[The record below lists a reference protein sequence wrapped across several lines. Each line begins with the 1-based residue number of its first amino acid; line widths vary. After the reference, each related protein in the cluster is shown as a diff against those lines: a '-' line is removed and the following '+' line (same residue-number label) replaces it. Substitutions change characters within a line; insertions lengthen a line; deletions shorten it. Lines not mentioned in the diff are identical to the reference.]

1 MCNLLGQ
8 LSRPLTLPPRA
19 PRCRLPGLPS
29 LSAGARRTSPS
40 LLGRGGGAERGGSEN
55 EPRGT
60 QPQPLTRAASSV
72 ALAWASGSARRLQPP
87 RHLPG
92 IRPSASNTMS
102 NYSVSLVGPA
112 PWGFRLQGGK
122 DFNMPLTISRLSD
135 GGKAARAQV
144 GIGDVV
150 LTIDGTSTD
159 GMTHLEAQNKI
170 KACTGNLN
178 MNLQR
183 AHSAPKPDPVP
194 VQKGEPKEVV
204 KPVPIASAVAPKV
217 TSTVNM
223 AYNKTPRPFGAVSS
237 SKVTSIPSPSSAFTP
252 AHVTVPSCASPPP
265 LTTVTPP
272 PFIASGLHVNAK
284 SSTDQRSPAL
294 NAAKAAVNVPWQPN
308 TYNTTLNTYSNDN
321 AQDVAEGQRR
331 GFKESQVDNKQQNG
345 KNPPKR
351 PPRKHIVDTYTE
363 FYHTPTHRDASKK
376 RLIEDTEDWHPRTG
390 TTQSRSF
397 RILAQITGTEHMKE
411 PETETTKKTK
421 ESQTENGDPSV
432 SVDLPNGIE
441 AQNSSLDLN
450 KHSVATQTIEVT
462 PASEPPSTPLP
473 AMRPESTSDGS
484 PLAKSSPVSVP
495 SPRLPD
501 HVSSSPQGRKLLFD
515 NPLEALPKCA
525 PHPPAVVQV
534 LSVSSQVATVSKVAS
549 TYTRKITQSAELS
562 APGPASLMT
571 NETDA
576 ESSLSDKHTVATQT
590 SEPPLLTVASMEPPC
605 AVQRV
610 ESIPSVLPVPVSFYT
625 RKALPENP
633 LEDLPKFS
641 PIPVP
646 SPSRQSSKVMSSA
659 AAAVSAAVAVRAR
672 LSDPNV
678 YRSLLDALL
687 ITPITK
693 PPPLQS
699 VRPSRKSTSALE
711 LQKKESDSLEAS
723 QPVAYAAASVRSMP
737 VSPDKTDTKPAAAN
751 ITSATAFKPTGPQ
764 SAVKYSGWQPSNQAA
779 PTSGWISNNMTPS
792 GATAPSD
799 KSVTPPQLTE
809 QDTLVQRAEHIPAGK
824 RTPMCAQCNQVIRG
838 PFLVALGKSWH
849 PEEFNCAHCRTSMAY
864 VGFVEEK
871 GALYCE
877 ICYEKFFAPECSRC
891 QRKILGITMPSL
903 VPCAMAVNS
912 PLKLETDFLKPWA
925 TPGTTPALCAR
936 SVVTVW
942 RVRRSSLKRISP
954 CARSM
959 LTQ

>member
-1 MCNLLGQ
+1 
-8 LSRPLTLPPRA
+8 
-19 PRCRLPGLPS
+19 
-29 LSAGARRTSPS
+29 
-40 LLGRGGGAERGGSEN
+40 
-55 EPRGT
+55 
-60 QPQPLTRAASSV
+60 
-72 ALAWASGSARRLQPP
+72 
-87 RHLPG
+87 
-92 IRPSASNTMS
+92 MS

-122 DFNMPLTISRLSD
+122 DFNMPLTISRLND

-252 AHVTVPSCASPPP
+252 AHATVPSCASPPP
-265 LTTVTPP
+265 LATVTPP
-272 PFIASGLHVNAK
+272 SFTASGLHVNAK

-294 NAAKAAVNVPWQPN
+294 NAAKTAVNVPWQPN
-308 TYNTTLNTYSNDN
+308 TCNTTLNTYSNNN
-321 AQDVAEGQRR
+321 AQDEAEGQRR

-345 KNPPKR
+345 

-421 ESQTENGDPSV
+421 ESQTENGDP
-432 SVDLPNGIE
+432 
-441 AQNSSLDLN
+441 
-450 KHSVATQTIEVT
+450 
-462 PASEPPSTPLP
+462 
-473 AMRPESTSDGS
+473 RPESTSDIS
-484 PLAKSSPVSVP
+484 PLATSSAVSVP
-495 SPRLPD
+495 SPRLPG
-501 HVSSSPQGRKLLFD
+501 HVSSSPRGRKLLFD

-525 PHPPAVVQV
+525 PHPPAAVQV

-562 APGPASLMT
+562 APGPATLVT
-571 NETDA
+571 NEA
-576 ESSLSDKHTVATQT
+576 GKESCLSDKHTVATQT
-590 SEPPLLTVASMEPPC
+590 SEPPLLTIAPVEPPC
-605 AVQRV
+605 AVQFV
-610 ESIPSVLPVPVSFYT
+610 ESIPSVLPIPDSFYT
-625 RKALPENP
+625 RKVLPENP

-699 VRPSRKSTSALE
+699 VRPARKSTSALE

-737 VSPDKTDTKPAAAN
+737 VSPDKTDTRPAAAN
-751 ITSATAFKPTGPQ
+751 TTSATAFKPTGPQ

-779 PTSGWISNNMTPS
+779 PASGWTSNNMTPS

-799 KSVTPPQLTE
+799 KSVTQPQITE

-864 VGFVEEK
+864 IGFVEEK

-891 QRKILGITMPSL
+891 QRKILGEVIN
-903 VPCAMAVNS
+903 A
-912 PLKLETDFLKPWA
+912 LKQTWHVSCFVCVACHNPIRNNVFHLEDGDPYCETDYYALFGTMCYGCEFPIEAGDRFLEALGHTWHDTCFVCSVCCDSLEGQTFFSKKDKP
-925 TPGTTPALCAR
+925 LCKKHAH
-936 SVVTVW
+936 SVNF
-942 RVRRSSLKRISP
+942 
-954 CARSM
+954 
-959 LTQ
+959 

>member
-1 MCNLLGQ
+1 
-8 LSRPLTLPPRA
+8 
-19 PRCRLPGLPS
+19 
-29 LSAGARRTSPS
+29 
-40 LLGRGGGAERGGSEN
+40 
-55 EPRGT
+55 
-60 QPQPLTRAASSV
+60 
-72 ALAWASGSARRLQPP
+72 
-87 RHLPG
+87 
-92 IRPSASNTMS
+92 MS

-122 DFNMPLTISRLSD
+122 DFNMPLTISRLND

-194 VQKGEPKEVV
+194 VQK
-204 KPVPIASAVAPKV
+204 
-217 TSTVNM
+217 
-223 AYNKTPRPFGAVSS
+223 
-237 SKVTSIPSPSSAFTP
+237 
-252 AHVTVPSCASPPP
+252 
-265 LTTVTPP
+265 
-272 PFIASGLHVNAK
+272 
-284 SSTDQRSPAL
+284 
-294 NAAKAAVNVPWQPN
+294 PN

-363 FYHTPTHRDASKK
+363 FSHTPTHRDASKK

-421 ESQTENGDPSV
+421 ESQTENGDPSM
-432 SVDLPNGIE
+432 SADLPNGIE

-450 KHSVATQTIEVT
+450 KHSVATQTIEMT

-473 AMRPESTSDGS
+473 AMRPESTSDSS

-495 SPRLPD
+495 SPRLPG
-501 HVSSSPQGRKLLFD
+501 HVSSSPHGRKLLFD

-549 TYTRKITQSAELS
+549 TYARKITQSAELS
-562 APGPASLMT
+562 APGPASLIT
-571 NETDA
+571 NEA
-576 ESSLSDKHTVATQT
+576 GKESSLSDKHTVATQT
-590 SEPPLLTVASMEPPC
+590 SEPPLLTVAPAEPPC
-605 AVQRV
+605 AVQHV
-610 ESIPSVLPVPVSFYT
+610 ESIPSVPPIPDSFYT

-646 SPSRQSSKVMSSA
+646 SPSRQSLKVISSA
-659 AAAVSAAVAVRAR
+659 ATAVSAAVAVRAR

-699 VRPSRKSTSALE
+699 IRPSRKSTSALE

-723 QPVAYAAASVRSMP
+723 QPVAYAAASVRNMP
-737 VSPDKTDTKPAAAN
+737 VSPDKTDTRPTAAN

-764 SAVKYSGWQPSNQAA
+764 SAVKYSGWQPSNQPA
-779 PTSGWISNNMTPS
+779 PASGWTSNNMTPS

-799 KSVTPPQLTE
+799 KSVTQPQLTE

-864 VGFVEEK
+864 IGFVEEK

-891 QRKILGITMPSL
+891 QRKILGEVIN
-903 VPCAMAVNS
+903 A
-912 PLKLETDFLKPWA
+912 LKQTWHVSCFVCVACHNPIRNNVFHLEDGDPYCETDYYALFGTMCYGCEFPIEAGDRFLEALGHTWHDTCFVCSVCCDSLEGQTFFSKKDKP
-925 TPGTTPALCAR
+925 LCKKHAH
-936 SVVTVW
+936 SVNF
-942 RVRRSSLKRISP
+942 
-954 CARSM
+954 
-959 LTQ
+959 

>member
-1 MCNLLGQ
+1 
-8 LSRPLTLPPRA
+8 
-19 PRCRLPGLPS
+19 
-29 LSAGARRTSPS
+29 
-40 LLGRGGGAERGGSEN
+40 
-55 EPRGT
+55 
-60 QPQPLTRAASSV
+60 
-72 ALAWASGSARRLQPP
+72 
-87 RHLPG
+87 
-92 IRPSASNTMS
+92 MS

-122 DFNMPLTISRLSD
+122 DFNMPLTISRCLKLND

-223 AYNKTPRPFGAVSS
+223 AYNKTPRPFGAVPSA
-237 SKVTSIPSPSSAFTP
+237 KVTSIPSPSSAFTP
-252 AHVTVPSCASPPP
+252 AHATATSCTSPPP
-265 LTTVTPP
+265 LATVTPP
-272 PFIASGLHVNAK
+272 PFTASGLHVNAK

-294 NAAKAAVNVPWQPN
+294 NAAKTAVNVPWQPN

-345 KNPPKR
+345 

-363 FYHTPTHRDASKK
+363 FSHTPTHRDASKK

-421 ESQTENGDPSV
+421 ESQTENGDPSM
-432 SVDLPNGIE
+432 SADLPNGIE

-450 KHSVATQTIEVT
+450 KHSVATQTIEMT

-473 AMRPESTSDGS
+473 ALRPESTSDSS

-495 SPRLPD
+495 SPRLPG
-501 HVSSSPQGRKLLFD
+501 HVSSSPHG
-515 NPLEALPKCA
+515 
-525 PHPPAVVQV
+525 
-534 LSVSSQVATVSKVAS
+534 
-549 TYTRKITQSAELS
+549 
-562 APGPASLMT
+562 
-571 NETDA
+571 
-576 ESSLSDKHTVATQT
+576 
-590 SEPPLLTVASMEPPC
+590 
-605 AVQRV
+605 
-610 ESIPSVLPVPVSFYT
+610 
-625 RKALPENP
+625 
-633 LEDLPKFS
+633 
-641 PIPVP
+641 
-646 SPSRQSSKVMSSA
+646 
-659 AAAVSAAVAVRAR
+659 
-672 LSDPNV
+672 
-678 YRSLLDALL
+678 
-687 ITPITK
+687 
-693 PPPLQS
+693 
-699 VRPSRKSTSALE
+699 
-711 LQKKESDSLEAS
+711 SDSLEAS

-737 VSPDKTDTKPAAAN
+737 VSPDKTDTRPAAAN

-764 SAVKYSGWQPSNQAA
+764 SAVKYSGWQPSNQPA
-779 PTSGWISNNMTPS
+779 PASGWTSNNMTPS

-799 KSVTPPQLTE
+799 KSVTQPQLTE

-864 VGFVEEK
+864 IGFVEEK

-891 QRKILGITMPSL
+891 QRKILGEVIN
-903 VPCAMAVNS
+903 A
-912 PLKLETDFLKPWA
+912 LKQTWHVSCFVCVACHNPIRNNVFHLEDGDPYCETDYYALFGTMCYGCEFPIEAGDRFLE
-925 TPGTTPALCAR
+925 ALGHTWHDTCFVC
-936 SVVTVW
+936 SVNVLRQHDKCIVAEMKVYLYHLCLYCMN
-942 RVRRSSLKRISP
+942 RKSNNKDGIFKSAQHCFNS
-954 CARSM
+954 A
-959 LTQ
+959 LTEVNQKVPIDLNGNKFRPTLTLF

>member
-1 MCNLLGQ
+1 M
-8 LSRPLTLPPRA
+8 RR
-19 PRCRLPGLPS
+19 
-29 LSAGARRTSPS
+29 GAQEMET
-40 LLGRGGGAERGGSEN
+40 
-55 EPRGT
+55 
-60 QPQPLTRAASSV
+60 
-72 ALAWASGSARRLQPP
+72 
-87 RHLPG
+87 HLPG

-891 QRKILGITMPSL
+891 QRKILGEVIN
-903 VPCAMAVNS
+903 A
-912 PLKLETDFLKPWA
+912 LKQTWHVSCFVCVACHNPIRNNVFHLEDGDPYCETDYYALFGTMCYGCEFPIEAGDRFLEALGHTWHDTCFVCSVCCDSLEGQTFFSKKDKP
-925 TPGTTPALCAR
+925 LCKKHAH
-936 SVVTVW
+936 SVNF
-942 RVRRSSLKRISP
+942 
-954 CARSM
+954 
-959 LTQ
+959 

>member
-1 MCNLLGQ
+1 
-8 LSRPLTLPPRA
+8 
-19 PRCRLPGLPS
+19 
-29 LSAGARRTSPS
+29 
-40 LLGRGGGAERGGSEN
+40 
-55 EPRGT
+55 
-60 QPQPLTRAASSV
+60 
-72 ALAWASGSARRLQPP
+72 
-87 RHLPG
+87 
-92 IRPSASNTMS
+92 MS

-122 DFNMPLTISRLSD
+122 DFNMPLTISRLND

-194 VQKGEPKEVV
+194 VQK
-204 KPVPIASAVAPKV
+204 
-217 TSTVNM
+217 
-223 AYNKTPRPFGAVSS
+223 
-237 SKVTSIPSPSSAFTP
+237 
-252 AHVTVPSCASPPP
+252 
-265 LTTVTPP
+265 
-272 PFIASGLHVNAK
+272 
-284 SSTDQRSPAL
+284 
-294 NAAKAAVNVPWQPN
+294 PN

-345 KNPPKR
+345 NPDEVKNPPKR

-363 FYHTPTHRDASKK
+363 FSHTPTHRDASKK

-421 ESQTENGDPSV
+421 ESQTENGDPSM
-432 SVDLPNGIE
+432 SADLPNGIE

-450 KHSVATQTIEVT
+450 KHSVATQTIEMT

-473 AMRPESTSDGS
+473 AMRPESTSDSS

-495 SPRLPD
+495 SPRLPG
-501 HVSSSPQGRKLLFD
+501 HVSSSPHGRKLLFD

-549 TYTRKITQSAELS
+549 TYARKITQSAELS
-562 APGPASLMT
+562 APGPASLIT
-571 NETDA
+571 NEA
-576 ESSLSDKHTVATQT
+576 GKESSLSDKHTVATQT
-590 SEPPLLTVASMEPPC
+590 SEPPLLTVAPAEPPC
-605 AVQRV
+605 AVQHV
-610 ESIPSVLPVPVSFYT
+610 ESIPSVPPIPDSFYT

-646 SPSRQSSKVMSSA
+646 SPSRQSLKVISSA
-659 AAAVSAAVAVRAR
+659 ATAVSAAVAVRAR

-699 VRPSRKSTSALE
+699 IRPSRKSTSALE

-723 QPVAYAAASVRSMP
+723 QPVAYAAASVRNMP
-737 VSPDKTDTKPAAAN
+737 VSPDKTDTRPTAAN

-764 SAVKYSGWQPSNQAA
+764 SAVKYSGWQPSNQPA
-779 PTSGWISNNMTPS
+779 PASGWTSNNMTPS

-799 KSVTPPQLTE
+799 KSVTQPQLTE

-864 VGFVEEK
+864 IGFVEEK

-891 QRKILGITMPSL
+891 QRKILGEVIN
-903 VPCAMAVNS
+903 A
-912 PLKLETDFLKPWA
+912 LKQTWHVSCFVCVACHNPIRNNVFHLEDGDPYCETDYYALFGTMCYGCEFPIEAGDRFLEALGHTWHDTCFVCSVCCDSLEGQTFFSKKDKP
-925 TPGTTPALCAR
+925 LCKKHAH
-936 SVVTVW
+936 SVNF
-942 RVRRSSLKRISP
+942 
-954 CARSM
+954 
-959 LTQ
+959 